1 MKALYVEILNSKGF
15 KILEEL
21 EALNLIKMMK
31 SEPPKKKE
39 KLSEKYKGIL
49 TKKEGKE
56 LNDHIQKS
64 RSEW

>member
-31 SEPPKKKE
+31 SEPPQKKE

-64 RSEW
+64 RNEW